1 MVQDLEQK
9 FISTRLS
16 KRIID
21 VIEDD
26 NTVVKGDMVRE
37 RAVSIISFGIDFKRT
52 RRA

>member
-16 KRIID
+16 KRITD

-26 NTVVKGDMVRE
+26 NTQMSENLNYV
-37 RAVSIISFGIDFKRT
+37 
-52 RRA
+52 